1 VRNLRRRTWLALLGV
16 SLLAAAVG
24 SFAFAEQASHS
35 RAQPG
40 VALVAG
46 IRNPI
51 QAADRTLS
59 LELRSQHLSVQDV
72 VCIRNG
78 RVYRGH
84 PIIRCN
90 VNFGDPHVVAYCSVI
105 LAGRLV
111 TNQQDPAIPCRPD
124 LAGSKPYLFPPL
136 TARKGAARPGLAAN
150 EIRADPEMRTTLHHG
165 PSHGSNGG

>member
-1 VRNLRRRTWLALLGV
+1 VRSLRRRTWLALLGV
-16 SLLAAAVG
+16 SLLVAAAGV
-24 SFAFAEQASHS
+24 FAFADHAGHG

-46 IRNPI
+46 IRNPV

-78 RVYRGH
+78 RAYRGH

-111 TNQQDPAIPCRPD
+111 TNQQDPGIPCGPD
-124 LAGSKPYLFPPL
+124 RAGSKPYLFPPA
-136 TARKGAARPGLAAN
+136 TARAGAASPGLAAH
-150 EIRADPEMRTTLHHG
+150 EFQADAVIHTALR
-165 PSHGSNGG
+165 

>member
-1 VRNLRRRTWLALLGV
+1 VRSLRRRTWLALLGASV
-16 SLLAAAVG
+16 LAAAGV
-24 SFAFAEQASHS
+24 FAFADQPSHG

-40 VALVAG
+40 VALIEG
-46 IRNPI
+46 IRNPV

-78 RVYRGH
+78 RAFRGR

-105 LAGRLV
+105 LSGRLV
-111 TNQQDPAIPCRPD
+111 TNQQNPAIPCGPD
-124 LAGSKPYLFPPL
+124 QAGSRPYLFPPA
-136 TARKGAARPGLAAN
+136 TARAGAAHPGLPAN
-150 EIRADPEMRTTLHHG
+150 EIRADAVTRTALRHR
-165 PSHGSNGG
+165 PSPGSSRG

>member
-1 VRNLRRRTWLALLGV
+1 MRSLRRRTWLALLGV
-16 SLLAAAVG
+16 SLLAAAAGV
-24 SFAFAEQASHS
+24 FAFADHAGHG

-46 IRNPI
+46 IRNPV

-78 RVYRGH
+78 RGYRGH

-124 LAGSKPYLFPPL
+124 RAGSKPYLFPPS
-136 TARKGAARPGLAAN
+136 TARASAAHPGLGHN
-150 EIRADPEMRTTLHHG
+150 TMHIF
-165 PSHGSNGG
+165 